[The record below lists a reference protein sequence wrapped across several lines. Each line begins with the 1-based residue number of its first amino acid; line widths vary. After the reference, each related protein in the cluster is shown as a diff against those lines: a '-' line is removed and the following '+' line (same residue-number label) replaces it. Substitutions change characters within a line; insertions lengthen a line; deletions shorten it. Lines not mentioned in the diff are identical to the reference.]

1 MKVSDIIKEVRWR
14 IDEESNNISDLA
26 EVTDEK
32 DDSYMDNIIEA
43 NIPDALHWIAITA
56 TSSSAL
62 SGSTTTT
69 KKNEDSSTESKK
81 ESVSSTASTTTTIQV
96 ESYEDSEDIG
106 VITMPESVSVFN
118 INRVRGKGWHKAVVP
133 VEDTDDE
140 ALMMFDDTAKGTF
153 DRPLAAIMRVNPLKV
168 LIQPKP
174 SDDGSVTISYV
185 GVPTDLTT
193 SDGEEKTVE
202 ISDTFKGAFIHYL
215 AFLLLSAYNDT
226 KASQM
231 YTIAL
236 QQLGVSQTSK

>member
-1 MKVSDIIKEVRWR
+1 MKVSDIIKAVRWR
-14 IDEESNNISDLA
+14 IDEESNNTSEI
-26 EVTDEK
+26 TDDK
-32 DDSYMDNIIEA
+32 DDLFLDNIIEA
-43 NIPDALHWIAITA
+43 NIPDALHWIAVTA

-69 KKNEDSSTESKK
+69 KKENIP
-81 ESVSSTASTTTTIQV
+81 STASTTTTIQV
-96 ESYEDSEDIG
+96 EAYEGSDDIG
-106 VITMPESVSVFN
+106 VLKMPNTVSVFN
-118 INRVRGKGWHKAVVP
+118 INRVRAEGWHKAVVP

>member
-1 MKVSDIIKEVRWR
+1 MKVSDIIKAVRWR
-14 IDEESNNISDLA
+14 IDEETNNTSEI
-26 EVTDEK
+26 TDDK
-32 DDSYMDNIIEA
+32 DDLFLDNIIEA
-43 NIPDALHWIAITA
+43 NIPDALHWIAVTA

-69 KKNEDSSTESKK
+69 KK
-81 ESVSSTASTTTTIQV
+81 ESVPSTASTTTTIQV
-96 ESYEDSEDIG
+96 EAYEGSDDIG
-106 VITMPESVSVFN
+106 VLTMLNSVSVFN
-118 INRVRGKGWHKAVVP
+118 INRVRAKGWHKAVVP

-193 SDGEEKTVE
+193 SDDGEKTVD
-202 ISDTFKGAFIHYL
+202 ISETFKGAFIHYL

>member
-1 MKVSDIIKEVRWR
+1 MKVSDIIKAVRWR
-14 IDEESNNISDLA
+14 IDEESNNTSEI
-26 EVTDEK
+26 TDDK
-32 DDSYMDNIIEA
+32 DNLYMDNIIEA
-43 NIPDALHWIAITA
+43 NIPDALHWIAVTA

-69 KKNEDSSTESKK
+69 KKEETPSMP
-81 ESVSSTASTTTTIQV
+81 TASITTTIQV
-96 ESYEDSEDIG
+96 DAYEGNDDIG
-106 VITMPESVSVFN
+106 VLTMPNTISVFN
-118 INRVRGKGWHKAVVP
+118 INRVRAEGWHKAVVP

>member
-14 IDEESNNISDLA
+14 IDEESNNTADMA
-26 EVTDEK
+26 EVIDGK

-62 SGSTTTT
+62 SGSSTAT
-69 KKNEDSSTESKK
+69 KKEDTP
-81 ESVSSTASTTTTIQV
+81 VTTSTASTTTTLSV
-96 ESYEDSEDIG
+96 EGFEGSDDIG
-106 VITMPESVSVFN
+106 VIEMPESVSVFN
-118 INRVRGKGWHKAVVP
+118 INRVRAKGWHKAVVP

-153 DRPLAAIMRVNPLKV
+153 DRPIAAIMRVNPLKV

-174 SDDGSVTISYV
+174 TDGSVVISYV
-185 GVPTDLTT
+185 GVPTDITT
-193 SDGEEKTVE
+193 STDREKTVE
-202 ISDTFKGAFIHYL
+202 ISETFKAAFIHYL
-215 AFLLLSAYNDT
+215 AFLLLSAYDDT

-236 QQLGVSQTSK
+236 QQLGVSQTTKQ

>member
-14 IDEESNNISDLA
+14 IDEESNNTSEI
-26 EVTDEK
+26 TDDK
-32 DDSYMDNIIEA
+32 DDLYMDNIIEA
-43 NIPDALHWIAITA
+43 NIPDALHWIAVTA

-69 KKNEDSSTESKK
+69 KKEETPSMP
-81 ESVSSTASTTTTIQV
+81 TASITTTIQV
-96 ESYEDSEDIG
+96 DAYEGNDDIG
-106 VITMPESVSVFN
+106 VLTMPNTISVFN
-118 INRVRGKGWHKAVVP
+118 INRVRAEGWHKAVVP

-174 SDDGSVTISYV
+174 SGDGSVTISYV

-193 SDGEEKTVE
+193 SDDGEKTVE